1 MPVSCCAG
9 QELCLRLSQPA
20 HSASRA
26 VHDAGKRH
34 RAALAAAGG
43 QPAAQP
49 APAAAPRPAPAAKPS
64 PAPKRKASE
73 ASAKPPRAK
82 KAKAGATQDD
92 EEVSDATLVTQM
104 RALGAEYCLS
114 KAVLEKVAFVTA
126 PNPHYRSGA
135 PMKPYDKAALLQL
148 ALSKHGGS
156 AEGIA
161 AAAAK
166 RAATAAKAAATRAHN
181 DGWRVGANPS
191 VWTPQTH
198 RAFTPAFRASIKCF
212 VLCAHRLTCFGGA
225 DTHATLVQRIVKL
238 MVESPDV
245 RPLAKHTKAKPPRA
259 LKARSFRRDYGDFGD
274 FDGRY
279 GDGYGSDGWAAAG
292 GLSDDDG
299 SGGFDDADDY

>member
-1 MPVSCCAG
+1 
-9 QELCLRLSQPA
+9 
-20 HSASRA
+20 

-43 QPAAQP
+43 LPVP
-49 APAAAPRPAPAAKPS
+49 APAAAPRPAPAAKPP
-64 PAPKRKASE
+64 PAPKRKAPE

-82 KAKAGATQDD
+82 KAKAGAAQ
-92 EEVSDATLVTQM
+92 EEEEEASDATLVTQT

-114 KAVLEKVAFVTA
+114 KADLEKVAFVTA

-135 PMKPYDKAALLQL
+135 PMKLYDKAALRQL
-148 ALSKHGGS
+148 ALSKHGGTE
-156 AEGIA
+156 EGIA

-198 RAFTPAFRASIKCF
+198 RRFTPAFKASIKCF

-238 MVESPDV
+238 VVESPDV
-245 RPLAKHTKAKPPRA
+245 QPLAKHAKAKPPRA
-259 LKARSFRRDYGDFGD
+259 LKARSFRRSYDDFGD
-274 FDGRY
+274 YGGYDGRY
-279 GDGYGSDGWAAAG
+279 GDGGGSDGWAGG
-292 GLSDDDG
+292 GLSGDDG
-299 SGGFDDADDY
+299 SGLDDADDY